1 MDLEK
6 CKILLEALDSRT
18 IGKGLMG
25 LLITSWTI
33 KKLYTKIKI
42 RRNIKIIEIKRKE
55 IAKRKKSLEER
66 YNPSILLCIYSPLT
80 FLSLLIDGIL
90 LTKEREDILKKDI
103 VTLLEELRNGS
114 LKPLE
119 VLEAY
124 QAKSLVVDRDIN
136 AVCDYITEARDWAR
150 ELESIPVEDRGALY
164 GLPISVK
171 VICILSYVWTNT
183 INDPASILSGVFLRG
198 WV

>member
-1 MDLEK
+1 M
-6 CKILLEALDSRT
+6 
-18 IGKGLMG
+18 
-25 LLITSWTI
+25 
-33 KKLYTKIKI
+33 
-42 RRNIKIIEIKRKE
+42 
-55 IAKRKKSLEER
+55 
-66 YNPSILLCIYSPLT
+66 
-80 FLSLLIDGIL
+80 
-90 LTKEREDILKKDI
+90 
-103 VTLLEELRNGS
+103 TLLEELRNGS

-171 VICILSYVWTNT
+171 VITKYFFIFGQT
-183 INDPASILSGVFLRG
+183 R
-198 WV
+198 